1 MSEQRNSRQMDSD
14 QQTAPQNLEAEVLR
28 KIGRNLLIFQQIE
41 YMLKRILGNSRV
53 QGYVHELAINKEN
66 RVNGI
71 QKDML
76 GQLFQRYK
84 DEILSNPDEEQ
95 QGPSDLH
102 KPWISS
108 CFKTI
113 GDNDFYKHQ
122 CQSYEMVRE
131 ERNKL
136 VHNFLP
142 YWRPD
147 SQEHLIEAMS
157 YLDGQ
162 RERILPVWEHLKSVY
177 ENFKRAMQMHANL
190 WASKELSQ
198 QFELMWLQISPL
210 VNLFCDIASRNA
222 GADGWVCLAYA
233 GRLAHK
239 NAPDDV
245 ANMKTRY
252 GYRSF
257 KKLLMASEYFEIF
270 DEPLPNGR
278 FRTFYRLRD
287 INLHQ
292 SHNESG
298 KTRRIQLITEI
309 NSSNNSINDSNTTE

>member
-1 MSEQRNSRQMDSD
+1 MNPD
-14 QQTAPQNLEAEVLR
+14 QQTTFQNLEDEVLR
-28 KIGRNLLIFQQIE
+28 KIGRNLLIFQHIE
-41 YMLKRILGNSRV
+41 GLLKMILGDSRA
-53 QGYVHELAINKEN
+53 QGYVDELADNKEQ

-108 CFKTI
+108 SFKTI
-113 GDNDFYKHQ
+113 GDDDFYKRQ

-147 SQEHLIEAMS
+147 SQEHLIKAIS

-162 RERILPVWEHLKSVY
+162 REKILPVWEHLKSVY

-210 VNLFCDIASRNA
+210 VNLFCDISSRNA

-252 GYRSF
+252 GYSSF
-257 KKLLMASEYFEIF
+257 KKLLMASECFEIL
-270 DEPLPNGR
+270 DEPLPNKNV
-278 FRTFYRLRD
+278 RTFYRLRN
-287 INLHQ
+287 INPHH
-292 SHNESG
+292 SDSESR
-298 KTRRIQLITEI
+298 KNKRIQVITEI

>member
-1 MSEQRNSRQMDSD
+1 MD
-14 QQTAPQNLEAEVLR
+14 QEKQTTQQNLKDEVLC
-28 KIGRNLLIFQQIE
+28 KIGRNLLIFQHIDSL
-41 YMLKRILGNSRV
+41 LKIILRDSRV
-53 QGYVHELAINKEN
+53 QGYADELANNKEQ
-66 RVNGI
+66 RINGI

-76 GQLFQRYK
+76 GLLIQRYV

-108 CFKTI
+108 TFKI
-113 GDNDFYKHQ
+113 VGDGDFYERQ

-147 SQEHLIEAMS
+147 SQEHLIKAMS

-162 RERILPVWEHLKSVY
+162 REKILPVWEHLKSVY
-177 ENFKRAMQMHANL
+177 ENFKRTMQMHVNL

-222 GADGWVCLAYA
+222 GTDGWVCLAYA

-239 NAPDDV
+239 NAPNDV

-252 GYRSF
+252 GYSSF
-257 KKLLMASEYFEIF
+257 KKLLMASERFEIF
-270 DEPLPNGR
+270 EEPLPNKNV
-278 FRTFYRLRD
+278 RTFYRLRN
-287 INLHQ
+287 INIHY
-292 SHNESG
+292 SHNEPK
-298 KTRRIQLITEI
+298 KT
-309 NSSNNSINDSNTTE
+309 